1 MDKKYNWE
9 EPQFLC
15 WWEDTIGV
23 YTEKELFETYKET
36 NLYDDDVDNWIGY
49 STYSNNVV
57 LKTFQEVLDYL
68 KENEDC
74 NLNTKFINHNMTIVR
89 VI

>member
-23 YTEKELFETYKET
+23 YTEKELYQTYKET
-36 NLYDDDVDNWIGY
+36 NLYDDDVDNWVGY

-57 LKTFQEVLDYL
+57 LNTFQKVLDYL

-74 NLNTKFINHNMTIVR
+74 NLNTKFINHNMSIVR